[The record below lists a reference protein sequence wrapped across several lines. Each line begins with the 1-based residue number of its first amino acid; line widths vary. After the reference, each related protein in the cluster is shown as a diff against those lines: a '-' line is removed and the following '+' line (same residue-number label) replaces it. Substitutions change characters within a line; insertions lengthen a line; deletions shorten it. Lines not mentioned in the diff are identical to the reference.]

1 MKNVFGVIAMLAHLK
16 KEKVLV
22 ISLLL
27 ALLSMCFVPPDA
39 GYASYVDV
47 RVLALL
53 FALMLLV
60 RGLQNMG
67 MFNWLI
73 AKAFVR
79 IKHLRRLAQ
88 MLILMCFFTSMII
101 TNDVSLVTFVPFCLT
116 ALTLCGQQKW
126 AVLIVVLQTIA
137 ANLGSMATPIGNPQ
151 NLYLFSTFSMGPGSF
166 FSTVLPTA
174 ALSLVLLLLAT
185 LAIPAEPVRMNL
197 TQDTWNPSRVELGT
211 YIALFCVNLLV
222 VFRVLH
228 WLPALAATV
237 VGVLLLRRAKLLAQV
252 DYALLLTFVGFF
264 VFVGNMGRIEAVS
277 TWISSM
283 LTGHEM
289 VLSALFSQV
298 LSNVPTA
305 ILLSGFTDNIRGL
318 LLGVNIGGLGTLI
331 ASMASLI
338 SYKLYA
344 NQPGAEKGKYMLTF
358 TAYNVAGF
366 VLLLGVSL
374 LCGWA

>member
-1 MKNVFGVIAMLAHLK
+1 MLAHLK

-116 ALTLCGQQKW
+116 ALSLCGQQKW

-151 NLYLFSTFSMGPGSF
+151 NLYLFSTFSMGLGSF
-166 FSTVLPTA
+166 FATVLPTA
-174 ALSLVLLLLAT
+174 ALSLVLLLAT

-344 NQPGAEKGKYMLTF
+344 NQPCAEKGKYMLTF

>member
-1 MKNVFGVIAMLAHLK
+1 M
-16 KEKVLV
+16 
-22 ISLLL
+22 
-27 ALLSMCFVPPDA
+27 
-39 GYASYVDV
+39 
-47 RVLALL
+47 
-53 FALMLLV
+53 
-60 RGLQNMG
+60 
-67 MFNWLI
+67 
-73 AKAFVR
+73 
-79 IKHLRRLAQ
+79 
-88 MLILMCFFTSMII
+88 
-101 TNDVSLVTFVPFCLT
+101 
-116 ALTLCGQQKW
+116 
-126 AVLIVVLQTIA
+126 
-137 ANLGSMATPIGNPQ
+137 
-151 NLYLFSTFSMGPGSF
+151 
-166 FSTVLPTA
+166 PTA
-174 ALSLVLLLLAT
+174 ALSLAPLLAT
-185 LAIPAEPVRMNL
+185 LAIPAEPVRMHL

-237 VGVLLLRRAKLLAQV
+237 AGVLLLRRAKLLAQV

>member
-1 MKNVFGVIAMLAHLK
+1 MLAHLK

-151 NLYLFSTFSMGPGSF
+151 NLYLFSTFSMGLGSF
-166 FSTVLPTA
+166 FATVLPTA
-174 ALSLVLLLLAT
+174 ALSLVLLLAT

-237 VGVLLLRRAKLLAQV
+237 AGVLLLRRAKLLAQV

-277 TWISSM
+277 MWISSM

-298 LSNVPTA
+298 LSNGPPPFCSAASPTTSA
-305 ILLSGFTDNIRGL
+305 GCCW
-318 LLGVNIGGLGTLI
+318 
-331 ASMASLI
+331 ASTSADWVRSLR
-338 SYKLYA
+338 
-344 NQPGAEKGKYMLTF
+344 PWP
-358 TAYNVAGF
+358 V
-366 VLLLGVSL
+366 
-374 LCGWA
+374 

>member
-1 MKNVFGVIAMLAHLK
+1 M
-16 KEKVLV
+16 
-22 ISLLL
+22 
-27 ALLSMCFVPPDA
+27 
-39 GYASYVDV
+39 
-47 RVLALL
+47 
-53 FALMLLV
+53 
-60 RGLQNMG
+60 
-67 MFNWLI
+67 
-73 AKAFVR
+73 
-79 IKHLRRLAQ
+79 
-88 MLILMCFFTSMII
+88 
-101 TNDVSLVTFVPFCLT
+101 
-116 ALTLCGQQKW
+116 
-126 AVLIVVLQTIA
+126 
-137 ANLGSMATPIGNPQ
+137 
-151 NLYLFSTFSMGPGSF
+151 
-166 FSTVLPTA
+166 
-174 ALSLVLLLLAT
+174 
-185 LAIPAEPVRMNL
+185 
-197 TQDTWNPSRVELGT
+197 
-211 YIALFCVNLLV
+211 

>member
-1 MKNVFGVIAMLAHLK
+1 MLAYLK
-16 KEKVLV
+16 REKVLV
-22 ISLLL
+22 ISLVL

-151 NLYLFSTFSMGPGSF
+151 NLYLFSTFSMDLGSF
-166 FSTVLPTA
+166 FATVLPTA
-174 ALSLVLLLLAT
+174 ALSLVLLMLAT
-185 LAIPAEPVRMNL
+185 LAIPAEPVRMHL
-197 TQDTWNPSRVELGT
+197 TQDTWNLSKVELGT

-228 WLPALAATV
+228 WVPALVATV
-237 VGVLLLRRAKLLAQV
+237 AGVLLLRRAKLLAQV

-264 VFVGNMGRIEAVS
+264 VFVGNMGRVEAVS
-277 TWISSM
+277 TWISAM
-283 LTGHEM
+283 LTGHEV

-305 ILLSGFTDNIRGL
+305 ILLSGFTDNLRGL

-344 NQPGAEKGKYMLTF
+344 SQPGAEKGKYMLTF

>member
-1 MKNVFGVIAMLAHLK
+1 MYLGGIAMLAHLK

-116 ALTLCGQQKW
+116 ALSLCGQQKW

-151 NLYLFSTFSMGPGSF
+151 NLYLFSTFSMGLGSF
-166 FSTVLPTA
+166 FATVLPTA

-252 DYALLLTFVGFF
+252 DYALLLTFVGFLCSL
-264 VFVGNMGRIEAVS
+264 A
-277 TWISSM
+277 TW
-283 LTGHEM
+283 
-289 VLSALFSQV
+289 
-298 LSNVPTA
+298 
-305 ILLSGFTDNIRGL
+305 
-318 LLGVNIGGLGTLI
+318 GG
-331 ASMASLI
+331 SR
-338 SYKLYA
+338 
-344 NQPGAEKGKYMLTF
+344 P
-358 TAYNVAGF
+358 
-366 VLLLGVSL
+366 
-374 LCGWA
+374 

>member
-1 MKNVFGVIAMLAHLK
+1 MLAHLK

-116 ALTLCGQQKW
+116 ALSLCGQQKW

-174 ALSLVLLLLAT
+174 ALSLVLLLAT

-237 VGVLLLRRAKLLAQV
+237 AGVLLLRRAKLLAQV

-344 NQPGAEKGKYMLTF
+344 NQPCAEKGKYMLTF

>member
-1 MKNVFGVIAMLAHLK
+1 MK
-16 KEKVLV
+16 
-22 ISLLL
+22 LL
-27 ALLSMCFVPPDA
+27 AWLKREPVLAAAWALELISAIFVPPDA
-39 GYASYVDV
+39 AYVDYLDT
-47 RVLALL
+47 RTLALL
-53 FALMLLV
+53 FCLMAVMAALQGA
-60 RGLQNMG
+60 GLFHRAG
-67 MFNWLI
+67 EWL
-73 AKAFVR
+73 
-79 IKHLRRLAQ
+79 LRRTGTSRQLEAA
-88 MLILMCFFTSMII
+88 LIFLCFFASMLV
-101 TNDVSLVTFVPFCLT
+101 TNDVALITFVPFALEALGMAGLT
-116 ALTLCGQQKW
+116 RRA
-126 AVLIVVLQTIA
+126 IPVVTMQTIA

-151 NLYLFSTFSMGPGSF
+151 NLYLFSTFSMGLGSF
-166 FSTVLPTA
+166 FATVLPTA

-237 VGVLLLRRAKLLAQV
+237 AGVLLLRRAKLLAQV

-344 NQPGAEKGKYMLTF
+344 NQPCAEKGKYMLTF

>member
-1 MKNVFGVIAMLAHLK
+1 MLAHLK

-151 NLYLFSTFSMGPGSF
+151 NLYLFSTFSMGLGSF
-166 FSTVLPTA
+166 FATVLPTA

-237 VGVLLLRRAKLLAQV
+237 AGVLLLRRAKLLAQV

-344 NQPGAEKGKYMLTF
+344 NQPCAEKGKYMLTF